1 MNLPEHIGRYQIQ
14 SELGKGA
21 MGVVYKA
28 VDPNIGRVV
37 ALKTM
42 RLDVHGIEEAE
53 MLKRFKHEAV
63 LAGVMNHPNIITI
76 YDAGDWEG
84 VFYMAM
90 EFMEGKTLQVVLH
103 EQHVVSVDM
112 MLSIARQV
120 CAGLD
125 FAHQRGVIHRDI
137 KPANIMLSA
146 DNVAKI
152 MDFGIAKSGSNM
164 TTAGQVLG
172 TPSYMSP
179 EQVRGRNLDGRSDL
193 FSFGVCMYEMVT
205 GEKPFTGQNITTIIY
220 KIMNEAPIPPRELDV
235 SIHPGISAIITK
247 CLEKSPDERY
257 QCGADL
263 IKDLENYKSYGST
276 APPTKVMSAAAAEG
290 AVASAS
296 ASGARPAV
304 LDPQDLESV
313 TTSHIASHDIEE
325 AIATPV
331 PQPVNVASTGST
343 VRRAMPG
350 VAASPPQK
358 RGKLGLYIAAFVA
371 FLLVGVG
378 AAKLLRGKAAQTPT
392 PEASVSAPA
401 TGTVA
406 STASQAPVSDPSSAK
421 PSAAKAAVPTPTK
434 AETGVTAEDTVKKT
448 AIPANSGEA
457 RITSTPAG
465 ARITIGGASQ
475 AKWVTPYT
483 LSQLQ
488 PGKYDVTVAKAGY
501 VSQTKEITVAIGKQA
516 NATFELVQAGATIN
530 VSSEPSG
537 GSIFLDGKATGKSTP
552 ALLNVERGKHNIEVR
567 KDGFSAENTNVNLT
581 DGETYSFAP
590 TLVSRNAS
598 AQQKAEQR
606 ERRGGFLGKIFGGG
620 QKATAGKGM
629 VVIRSSPAGAT
640 VMRNGKPTQG
650 VTPLRVPLEPGDY
663 SVTLHLDGYKNSQQ
677 TFNVAAG
684 KTTEV
689 NAVLQKK

>member
-1 MNLPEHIGRYQIQ
+1 VNLPEHIGRYQIQ

-28 VDPNIGRVV
+28 VDPNIGRTV

-90 EFMEGKTLQVVLH
+90 EYMEGKTLQVVLH
-103 EQHVVSVDM
+103 EQHVISVDK

-120 CAGLD
+120 CMGLD

-146 DNVAKI
+146 DGVAKI

-193 FSFGVCMYEMVT
+193 FSFGVCMYEMLT

-263 IKDLENYKSYGST
+263 IKDLENYKSYGSS
-276 APPTKVMSAAAAEG
+276 APPTKVMSAAAP
-290 AVASAS
+290 
-296 ASGARPAV
+296 SGSRKIPAM
-304 LDPQDLESV
+304 PEDLESV
-313 TTSHIASHDIEE
+313 TTSHIASEDVEE
-325 AIATPV
+325 AVHAPV
-331 PQPVNVASTGST
+331 PQPVNVVSTGST
-343 VRRAMPG
+343 VRRAMPNVTAPPPPKRTKTALIVG
-350 VAASPPQK
+350 V
-358 RGKLGLYIAAFVA
+358 VMA
-371 FLLVGVG
+371 FLLLGVG
-378 AAKLLRGKAAQTPT
+378 AAKMLRNKQAQAADGVQQQARQSTVPG
-392 PEASVSAPA
+392 AQSPA
-401 TGTVA
+401 VE
-406 STASQAPVSDPSSAK
+406 PSSTK
-421 PSAAKAAVPTPTK
+421 PSAAIPASTTTAAKSAATK
-434 AETGVTAEDTVKKT
+434 ASGEGTTAEDTVHKT
-448 AIPANSGEA
+448 AVPATTGEA
-457 RITSTPAG
+457 RITSTPTG
-465 ARITIGGASQ
+465 AKITIGGASQ
-475 AKWVTPYT
+475 EKWLTPYT
-483 LSQLQ
+483 LTKLQ
-488 PGKYDVTVAKAGY
+488 PGKYDVTIAKAGY
-501 VSQTKEITVAIGKQA
+501 VSQTKEVAITAGRQSGMA
-516 NATFELVQAGATIN
+516 FELVQAGATIN
-530 VSSEPSG
+530 VSSEPTG
-537 GSIFLDGKATGKSTP
+537 GMIFLDGKPTGKTTP
-552 ALLNVERGKHNIEVR
+552 SILNVDRGKHNIEVR
-567 KDGFSAENTNVNLT
+567 KQGFGEENTNVNLT

-590 TLVSRNAS
+590 TLVSKNAN

-606 ERRGGFLGKIFGGG
+606 ERRGNFFSKIFGGSG
-620 QKATAGKGM
+620 QKIPAGKGLL
-629 VVIRSSPAGAT
+629 VIRSNPAGAT

-650 VTPLRVPLEPGDY
+650 VTPLRVPMEPGNY
-663 SVTLHLDGYKNSQQ
+663 SVSLHLDGYKNSQQ
-677 TFNVAAG
+677 TFNVTEG
-684 KTTEV
+684 KSTELNV
-689 NAVLQKK
+689 TLEKK